1 MIKNHIM
8 KNRFFASMLSA
19 MFIVGLMASC
29 DLFDKADDISFSTEF
44 DKSLTVDN
52 AGKGSYSDQ
61 ITLDATTDPEVA
73 KYKEKIQNITLNEV
87 TYKVSNYVG
96 PDAATFTGDI
106 LFGTNGNLGSVSIS
120 AINLSD
126 ASTSGDEM
134 ELDLSQDEINAV
146 AAQLKDDKSVLVT
159 MAGEFSDGPVSFV
172 VTVKINAKITA
183 DAL

>member
-1 MIKNHIM
+1 M
-8 KNRFFASMLSA
+8 KNRFLVSMVSA
-19 MFIVGLMASC
+19 LFVVGLMASC

-73 KYKEKIQNITLNEV
+73 KYKEKIQNIELNDV
-87 TYKVSNYVG
+87 TYKVSNYTG
-96 PDAATFTGDI
+96 PDDATFSGDV
-106 LFGTNGNLGSVSIS
+106 LFGVNGDLGSVSIS
-120 AINLSD
+120 GLNLSD
-126 ASTSGDEM
+126 ASSSGDEM
-134 ELDLSQDEINAV
+134 DLDLSQDEVNAV
-146 AAQLKDDKSVLVT
+146 AAQLKNDKTVLVT

-172 VTVKINAKITA
+172 VTVKVDAKITA

>member
-1 MIKNHIM
+1 M
-8 KNRFFASMLSA
+8 KNRFLVSMVSA
-19 MFIVGLMASC
+19 LFVVGLMASC

-44 DKSLTVDN
+44 DESITVND
-52 AGKGSYSDQ
+52 APAGSYSDQ

-73 KYKEKIQNITLNEV
+73 KYKEKIQNIELSEV

-96 PDAATFTGDI
+96 PDDATFTGDV
-106 LFGTNGNLGSVSIS
+106 LFGTNGTLGSVSIS
-120 AINLSD
+120 AVNLSD

-134 ELDLSQDEINAV
+134 ELDLSQDEVNAV
-146 AAQLKDDKSVLVT
+146 AAQLKDDKAVLVT

-172 VTVKINAKITA
+172 LTVKVEAKITA